1 MVGNLVGSVITG
13 QGLHVKAALDECT
26 HEPGMEVSD
35 ADLAEIKLKRDELR
49 SDWNHRV
56 TPRAA
61 GKRGQVF
68 NFLLRTRST
77 PKSQRPGWPQK
88 APRPLP
94 YPDAGPC
101 QPWRRAK
108 AQNVATPF
116 GRKEGK
122 QVNQS
127 DPGEPAAIP
136 VDVMFSSAYA
146 ELRRLARSR
155 LRDGGRNTV
164 LDTTALVHETYL
176 RVSKSAS
183 TPFPDRPR
191 FLVYAG
197 RAMRSIIIDLVR
209 QRQAERHGGGALHL
223 TLTGDAMEQAALPAG
238 EEHILRVHEALEELA
253 KVDARMAQVV
263 EMRYFAGLS
272 DAEIA
277 SALDVGERTVRR
289 DWEHARLL
297 LAKALK

>member
-1 MVGNLVGSVITG
+1 MSE
-13 QGLHVKAALDECT
+13 ASPDE
-26 HEPGMEVSD
+26 PAEVSLD
-35 ADLAEIKLKRDELR
+35 A
-49 SDWNHRV
+49 
-56 TPRAA
+56 
-61 GKRGQVF
+61 
-68 NFLLRTRST
+68 
-77 PKSQRPGWPQK
+77 
-88 APRPLP
+88 
-94 YPDAGPC
+94 
-101 QPWRRAK
+101 
-108 AQNVATPF
+108 
-116 GRKEGK
+116 
-122 QVNQS
+122 
-127 DPGEPAAIP
+127 
-136 VDVMFSSAYA
+136 MFSAAYA

-155 LRDGGRNTV
+155 LRGGGRNTV

-197 RAMRSIIIDLVR
+197 RAMRSIIVDMVR

-223 TLTGDAMEQAALPAG
+223 TLTGDVMEQAALPAG

-253 KVDARMAQVV
+253 QVDPRMARVV

-272 DAEIA
+272 DGEIA